1 MKNKIYIGI
10 DLGTWYSNKTR
21 IAILEHNKEK
31 LKIKDI
37 IKEENE
43 INPFEKDKK
52 LITFIENIEKYKKN
66 KLIAIDAPFSLPQY
80 LCSFDNKEKLYN
92 PDNKIKGELANQYIY
107 DNSARLVYLQTGVK
121 PLAPAGDKIGK
132 ITARMNH
139 IIKEKVK
146 DLNVLKQPIYDKKMQ
161 TATIEVY
168 PRATLSLLK
177 NNEIPKYKGKNFK
190 VKKNIMCKILEE
202 NYVDNLGFE
211 KIKTDDDYDAVVCAL
226 TGFLID
232 EYGFICPDKKYFKN
246 SFIYMPNLENIKGQN
261 G

>member
-21 IAILEHNKEK
+21 IAVLEYNGKK
-31 LKIKDI
+31 LEIKDI
-37 IKEENE
+37 IKEENK
-43 INPFEKDKK
+43 IDPFEKDKK
-52 LITFIENIEKYKKN
+52 LITFIDKYKKN
-66 KLIAIDAPFSLPQY
+66 KLIAIDSPFSIPQY
-80 LCSFDNKEKLYN
+80 LSSVSKDKEELYN
-92 PDNKIKGELANQYIY
+92 PSKTIKGELANQYIY
-107 DNSARLVYLQTGVK
+107 DNSARLVYLKTRVK

-139 IIKEKVK
+139 IIQKYGKR
-146 DLNVLKQPIYDKKMQ
+146 LNVLKQPIYNKKMQ
-161 TATIEVY
+161 IATIEVY
-168 PRATLSLLK
+168 PRATLSLLNDK
-177 NNEIPKYKGKNFK
+177 IPKYKGRFFKNEKEKLF
-190 VKKNIMCKILEE
+190 KIL
-202 NYVDNLGFE
+202 NNFIDDNKFN
-211 KIKTDDDYDAVVCAL
+211 KIETDDDYDAVVCAL